1 MHMTDRL
8 AGKRAVVTG
17 AGRGIGRAIALEFA
31 RQGARVAAL
40 GRTPASLENLAAE
53 HAAILPLPVDVADED
68 SVVAAYRAIGDAFGG
83 LDVLVTSAAVQ
94 LHDRDRRAHELPLEV
109 WQETLAINLTGVFLT
124 CKHGLRLM
132 LASGGGSVI
141 NIGSPTG
148 IRGSAHGYTAYSTS
162 KGGVHALTRIL
173 ATDYASDGIRVNT
186 LVPGATE
193 GPLIDGL
200 LADPSV
206 RAAIVAG
213 VPLGRIGRSEEYTG
227 LAVHLASDESTYST
241 GSIFLADGGH
251 CIR

>member
-1 MHMTDRL
+1 MTGRL

-17 AGRGIGRAIALEFA
+17 AGRGIGRAIALEYA
-31 RQGARVAAL
+31 RQGARVGAL
-40 GRTPASLENLAAE
+40 GRTPSSLASLAAE
-53 HAAILPLPVDVADED
+53 HEAILPVLVDVADED
-68 SVVAAYRAIGDAFGG
+68 SVIAAFQRVGDAFGG

-94 LHDRDRRAHELPLEV
+94 LHDRDRRAHELPLDV
-109 WQETLAINLTGVFLT
+109 WNETMSINLTGVFLA
-124 CKHGLRLM
+124 CKHGLALM

-148 IRGSAHGYTAYSTS
+148 IRGSARGYTAYSTS

-173 ATDYASDGIRVNT
+173 ATDYADDGIRVNT

-193 GPLIDGL
+193 GPLIAGL
-200 LADPSV
+200 LADESR
-206 RAAIVAG
+206 RASIVAG
-213 VPLGRIGRSEEYTG
+213 VPLGRVGRSDEYTG

>member
-1 MHMTDRL
+1 MAGRL

-17 AGRGIGRAIALEFA
+17 AGGGIGRAIALEFA

-40 GRTPASLENLAAE
+40 GRTAASLESLAAE
-53 HAAILPLPVDVADED
+53 HDAILPVVVDVAEET
-68 SVVAAYRAIGDAFGG
+68 SVIAAFAAVGDAFGG

-94 LHDRDRRAHELPLEV
+94 FHDRDRRAHELPLEV
-109 WQETLAINLTGVFLT
+109 WHETIEINLTGVFLA
-124 CKHGLRLM
+124 CKHGLALM
-132 LASGGGSVI
+132 LASGCGGSVI

-148 IRGSAHGYTAYSTS
+148 IRGSGRGYTAYSTS
-162 KGGVHALTRIL
+162 KGGVHALTRVL
-173 ATDYASDGIRVNT
+173 ATDYADDGIRVNT

-193 GPLIDGL
+193 GPLIAGV
-200 LADPSV
+200 LADESK
-206 RAAIVAG
+206 RASLIAN
-213 VPLGRIGRSEEYTG
+213 VPLRRIGRPEEYTG